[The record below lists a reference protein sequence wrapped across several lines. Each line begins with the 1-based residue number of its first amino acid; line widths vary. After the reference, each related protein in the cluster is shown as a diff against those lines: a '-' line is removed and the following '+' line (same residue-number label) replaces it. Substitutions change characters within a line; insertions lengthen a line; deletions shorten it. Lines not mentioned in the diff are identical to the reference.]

1 MPGIRI
7 GTVEGKPKQLSQKT
21 INNIYHGR
29 VLIDDW
35 PHTAY
40 IKDVGANEVFIEY
53 LAAELGLKLGLDI
66 ALPVW
71 TYWDGKLVFSSV
83 DAEASSF
90 KTLCCDPEN
99 MDYLKHAFCNW
110 KQLNLAACFDEWI
123 NNYDRNNSNFLIDW
137 EGKVVLIDH
146 GLAMQKPKEHPTK
159 TNGFLNAG
167 KAINTANNEL
177 SKRRYCNE
185 LNKAASVIDAD
196 LVQQLTNPL
205 VHMRLISP
213 SVQKDV
219 TEYLHYRLQQ
229 LIPFFHVHLNMKQQ
243 TLALN

>member
-7 GTVEGKPKQLSQKT
+7 GTVEGKPKQLSKQT
-21 INNIYHGR
+21 TNNIYHGR

-53 LAAELGLKLGLDI
+53 LAAELGLKLGLDV

-71 TYWDGKLVFSSV
+71 TYWDGKLVFSSI

-90 KTLCCDPEN
+90 KTLCSNPKN
-99 MDYLKHAFCNW
+99 KDYIKHAFCNW
-110 KQLNLAACFDEWI
+110 KQLNLAACFDEWL

-137 EGKVVLIDH
+137 QGNIVLIDH
-146 GLAMQKPKEHPTK
+146 GLALRDPKEQATRH
-159 TNGFLNAG
+159 NSFLKVGESINA
-167 KAINTANNEL
+167 ANNEL

-185 LNKAASVIDAD
+185 LNKAASVIDTD
-196 LVQQLTNPL
+196 FVRQLTNPL
-205 VHMRLISP
+205 VHMRLISS
-213 SVQKDV
+213 SVQDEV
-219 TEYLHYRLQQ
+219 IEYLHYRLQQ
-229 LIPFFHVHLNMKQQ
+229 LIPFFHVHLSMKQQ